1 MEFWY
6 ELASETELS
15 SLTRDV
21 EVRAEEGPLVLTLRS
36 SDVPAQHLNKSR
48 PGLFCGK
55 AEKLLTLPEL
65 HLPLA
70 FFGWSL
76 SSSSEPR
83 GTLPV
88 R

>member
-36 SDVPAQHLNKSR
+36 SDVPAQHLNKYGQDYS
-48 PGLFCGK
+48 
-55 AEKLLTLPEL
+55 AEKPK
-65 HLPLA
+65 
-70 FFGWSL
+70 SC
-76 SSSSEPR
+76 
-83 GTLPV
+83 
-88 R
+88 